1 MKEIINE
8 MGQVIKSA
16 ERVVEEADQVVV
28 QYRQTVFARFPILF
42 ALLVAFGVAATFFG
56 IERIITTLPWLNDRP
71 WLILALGLIVLAFTG
86 KLYAKL
92 SD

>member
-1 MKEIINE
+1 MRKIFNE
-8 MGQVIKSA
+8 VGAVMKSA
-16 ERVVEEADQVVV
+16 ERAVEEADQVVV
-28 QYRQTVFARFPILF
+28 QYRQTVFSRFPILF

-56 IERIITTLPWLNDRP
+56 IERIITTMPWLNDRP
-71 WLILALGLIVLAFTG
+71 WLILTTGLLVLTFTG